1 MTHSSRVTQRRTT
14 VLINNDWKKNIYI
27 WPLTPGMA
35 HSPQSFLLI
44 DTNCRIGCL
53 ETEWFT
59 FAPLASTF
67 HLPNHATHQA
77 FIKKK
82 TTTFHGFI
90 LYVNKRSNYLW
101 LASIWIIPLHNVKKE
116 LPGDNG
122 ICCVIG
128 SPSSEQ
134 TSTCH
139 PCASTGISK
148 RVKGNLIQF

>member
-1 MTHSSRVTQRRTT
+1 MATNPRDGPLPTVFPLDRYKLQDRLLGNRVIH
-14 VLINNDWKKNIYI
+14 LCSFGIYFPSAKPCHTSGI
-27 WPLTPGMA
+27 Y
-35 HSPQSFLLI
+35 
-44 DTNCRIGCL
+44 
-53 ETEWFT
+53 
-59 FAPLASTF
+59 
-67 HLPNHATHQA
+67 
-77 FIKKK
+77 KKK
-82 TTTFHGFI
+82 KKTTFHGFI

-101 LASIWIIPLHNVKKE
+101 LASIWIIPVHNVKKE